1 MRQDQALSEIL
12 EEVRVLAHRLPLTRW
27 YGFGSYFETEAP
39 FGDIDVLAVCP
50 TTDDAVVVRTATQH
64 ICARWPLHLVIM
76 TEDEEKETNFVVS
89 EQCVAMPDIGIA
101 STSG

>member
-1 MRQDQALSEIL
+1 MRRDQALAEIL
-12 EEVRVLAHRLPLTRW
+12 EEVRVLAHRVPLTKW
-27 YGFGSYFETEAP
+27 YGFGSYFKTEEP

-50 TTDDAVVVRTATQH
+50 TTEDAVVVRAGTQH
-64 ICARWPLHLVIM
+64 ICARWPMHLVIM

-89 EQCVAMPDIGIA
+89 GQCVPMPDMDIA